1 MQTKN
6 GARHGF
12 SLLYRVQ
19 ASPIHTHPPTHSRIV
34 CQLVSVVLCLLLVV
48 VGAAGCVVC
57 LVVVAVMKNAFVI
70 CPPLVMLMIMAV
82 CVLFWCRKSQWSLFS
97 WSLHIGYAV
106 AAHLTSTAPKRLN
119 NSKNL
124 ESQQGSLAFL
134 HIDFSASRVHN
145 VTACSAVENLLKRV
159 LIFSWCAS
167 WQHHISHFYDRR
179 DENTQPCSVLVLQ
192 DWLRHHRVII
202 LGAINSGLTKHRSYL
217 KCFCV
222 WTLKHLR
229 QTQVGTKNSA
239 TKRHNKTG
247 CMLQKQNSSDLFD
260 VTLNHAKL
268 GYFEPTNR
276 RGHVNHLRYDASWM
290 TWSTNQA
297 AGSYISAKLRHLIR
311 RNMWKKS
318 RQGKCWT
325 ILLRLLP
332 KVLWPLPNLKS
343 DCHDMSWYP
352 NILIRPAKLKAFIK
366 TTCFRR
372 PREMPPFAT
381 LGSG

>member
-1 MQTKN
+1 MDKKQWTTRKIVKN
-6 GARHGF
+6 IDANKERGKAWFFIVVPCPSKPH
-12 SLLYRVQ
+12 
-19 ASPIHTHPPTHSRIV
+19 PHPPTHPLTHCLPVGVRCSLFASCRCQSRWLRCMSCCRCCDEECI
-34 CQLVSVVLCLLLVV
+34 CNLSPSCH
-48 VGAAGCVVC
+48 AHDHGC
-57 LVVVAVMKNAFVI
+57 
-70 CPPLVMLMIMAV
+70 V

-145 VTACSAVENLLKRV
+145 VQACSAVENLLKRV

-229 QTQVGTKNSA
+229 QTQVGKKTCV
-239 TKRHNKTG
+239 TKRQNQKKTG
-247 CMLQKQNSSDLFD
+247 FEICTHY
-260 VTLNHAKL
+260 TLPAAETK
-268 GYFEPTNR
+268 FKR
-276 RGHVNHLRYDASWM
+276 FVRGH
-290 TWSTNQA
+290 
-297 AGSYISAKLRHLIR
+297 
-311 RNMWKKS
+311 
-318 RQGKCWT
+318 
-325 ILLRLLP
+325 
-332 KVLWPLPNLKS
+332 
-343 DCHDMSWYP
+343 
-352 NILIRPAKLKAFIK
+352 IK
-366 TTCFRR
+366 
-372 PREMPPFAT
+372 PR
-381 LGSG
+381 